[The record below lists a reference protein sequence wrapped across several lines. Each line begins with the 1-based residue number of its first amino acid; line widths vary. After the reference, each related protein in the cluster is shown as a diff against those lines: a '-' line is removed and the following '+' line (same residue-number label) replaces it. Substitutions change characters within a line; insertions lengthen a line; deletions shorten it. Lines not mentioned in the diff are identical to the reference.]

1 MSLSREQVIAAR
13 KVLGWSR
20 VKLSTVS
27 GVGNGVIVIFEN
39 GLHVPPSGALAAL
52 KRALEA
58 AGVEFTNDGE
68 PGARMK
74 NGLIK
79 LQFRNAQ
86 LRDKITRALSRAD
99 ESVQREDDERA
110 KRLATAADDT
120 VETLADVF
128 GNLRGRALALVDA
141 GVAKR
146 KDFPEIN

>member
-1 MSLSREQVIAAR
+1 
-13 KVLGWSR
+13 
-20 VKLSTVS
+20 
-27 GVGNGVIVIFEN
+27 
-39 GLHVPPSGALAAL
+39 
-52 KRALEA
+52 
-58 AGVEFTNDGE
+58 
-68 PGARMK
+68 MK